1 MRKYYSIPLLFFCFA
16 ASLGIFLRWQ
26 FISPT
31 PGTKYTFFL
40 HAHSH
45 AMFLGWVFNVLY
57 LAFVDYHL
65 SNKDHR
71 LFLNLF
77 LFLQILVVAMMISFP
92 LQGYGMYSII
102 FSTLHTLLALIFVWM
117 FFSRT
122 RGMQAMSVWFAR
134 IALAFF
140 TLSTLGPFSLGYL
153 MSNGQG
159 QSLWYSFSIYFYLH
173 FQYNG
178 FFLFGIVSL
187 FFQLMERKEIL
198 FDTKSVR
205 TSGKWMT
212 LACVP
217 AFLLSTLFAKPGLL
231 FNALGAA
238 AAILQIFALGLFI
251 KELNKMK
258 STIRF
263 HFKASVYNFMTW
275 VLLFFVFK
283 SILQL
288 FSAHPYIAQLAYELR
303 PVVIAYLHLVLVGVI
318 TLFLL
323 AWYAQMNLV
332 SESLAVKSIAL
343 VLIGFIGSQVCLI
356 LMPWWVNNFGVSRI
370 SPVEWIFLFSI
381 FPGLGSFL
389 FFWANMAHK
398 DDKDQPVI

>member
-1 MRKYYSIPLLFFCFA
+1 
-16 ASLGIFLRWQ
+16 
-26 FISPT
+26 
-31 PGTKYTFFL
+31 
-40 HAHSH
+40 
-45 AMFLGWVFNVLY
+45 MFLGWVFNVLY